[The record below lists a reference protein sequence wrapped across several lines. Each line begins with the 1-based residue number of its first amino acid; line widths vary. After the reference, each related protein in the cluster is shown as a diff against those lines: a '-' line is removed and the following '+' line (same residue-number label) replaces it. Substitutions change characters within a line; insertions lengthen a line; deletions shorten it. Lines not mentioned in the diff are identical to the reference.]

1 MFREQMISFM
11 QAVIVFL
18 LMTNAI
24 SAFAA
29 MYAIWVANGSAPR
42 QQELSTAVARKIN
55 AMLRRG

>member
-1 MFREQMISFM
+1 MFREQMFNFL

-29 MYAIWVANGSAPR
+29 MYAIWAANGFAHR
-42 QQELSTAVARKIN
+42 KQELSTAVGRKVD
-55 AMLRRG
+55 ALLRRG